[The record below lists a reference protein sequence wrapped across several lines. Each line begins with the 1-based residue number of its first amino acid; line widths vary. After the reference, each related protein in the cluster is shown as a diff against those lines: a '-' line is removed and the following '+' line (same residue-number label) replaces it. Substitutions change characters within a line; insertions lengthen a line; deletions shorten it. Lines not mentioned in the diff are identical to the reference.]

1 MIMLYSFLL
10 LFSLLNPLLPPHT
23 PAEPVIIVNKAT
35 HEVVLYQSDQVLF
48 KAPAAIG
55 KTKDLTPEGQFNVK
69 VKAKDP
75 YYRKKDIPGGDP
87 KNPLGSRWIG
97 FDARGTDGRIYGIH
111 GTNQPDS
118 IGKSVS
124 AGCIRMNNKD
134 VEALFE
140 MVPTEADVLIVD
152 SEKGM
157 PDLYR
162 LWEENK
168 LQKQL

>member
-1 MIMLYSFLL
+1 MIALYSFLL
-10 LFSLLNPLLPPHT
+10 ILSLLNPLLPPHT
-23 PAEPVIIVNKAT
+23 PADPVIIVNKAT
-35 HEVVLYQSDQVLF
+35 HEVVLYQDGEVVF

-75 YYRKKDIPGGDP
+75 YYRKKNIPGGDP

-124 AGCIRMNNKD
+124 AGCIRMNNQD
-134 VEALFE
+134 VEVLFDL
-140 MVPTEADVLIVD
+140 VPAEAEVWIVD
-152 SEKGM
+152 RDKKM

-162 LWEENK
+162 FWEERK